1 MDKLLGRIGRTM
13 LAVLSATITA
23 TALGSEP
30 IAIEKSIFWGDL
42 HTHTAYSMDAYVLN
56 TQTTPEDAYR
66 FAQGESIKH
75 PAGFD
80 IRRNSAKN
88 LCIPTF

>member
-1 MDKLLGRIGRTM
+1 MATARTRQETLSRDRSSAVAYSQRAREEVMDKLLGRIGRTM

-42 HTHTAYSMDAYVLN
+42 HTLSLIH
-56 TQTTPEDAYR
+56 
-66 FAQGESIKH
+66 I
-75 PAGFD
+75 
-80 IRRNSAKN
+80 
-88 LCIPTF
+88 